1 MKAAFPVWNNRIAP
15 VFDVTREVRLVEAE
29 SGRIV
34 REKDES
40 LPDEPTAVKAIRL
53 AELGVQELICGAISR
68 PLHAMVTAYGI
79 RVIPFVAGDLREI
92 LRAWLTGQ
100 LGDGV
105 FSMPGC
111 RGRGRRRFHGFHR
124 FGKEERLMNESNRGG
139 MNRGGGQGGG
149 GGQGRGGGRGGGR
162 RGGSSAGG
170 SGGSCVCPQ
179 CGHREPHARGVP
191 CYQQQCP
198 KCQTAMTRE

>member
-15 VFDVTREVRLVEAE
+15 VFDVTREIRLVEAE

-34 REKDES
+34 CEKDES

-68 PLHAMVTAYGI
+68 PLHALVVAYGI

-92 LRAWLTGQ
+92 LRAWLSGR
-100 LGDGV
+100 LEDGV

-111 RGRGRRRFHGFHR
+111 GGRRRRRLHGVHR
-124 FGKEERLMNESNRGG
+124 FREEERLMNGSNRGG
-139 MNRGGGQGGG
+139 MNRGGG
-149 GGQGRGGGRGGGR
+149 RGR
-162 RGGSSAGG
+162 RGVSFAGG
-170 SGGSCVCPQ
+170 SGGSCVCPR
-179 CGHREPHARGVP
+179 CGYREPHERGVP

-198 KCQTAMTRE
+198 KCRTAMTRE